1 MKKIGLLLLMSVLA
15 ACSGEHKA
23 ASEAKQAEKAMEKV
37 EEAKDTFCE
46 DLNEFAMAVAAVS
59 MVDENTN
66 VAELKQRVADAE
78 AASSKVKSSQA
89 RMEKAQGKAV
99 TDAYDA
105 YQAAVNAISEQD
117 TLGEAAVNVAGLR
130 GTLDVA
136 LADISTTE
144 CAVGGN

>member
-23 ASEAKQAEKAMEKV
+23 ASDAKQAEKAMEKA

-46 DLNEFAMAVAAVS
+46 DLNEFATAVAAVTL
-59 MVDENTN
+59 VDESTN
-66 VAELKQRVADAE
+66 VAELKKRVADAK
-78 AASSKVKSSQA
+78 AAYLKLERSQA

-99 TDAYDA
+99 SDAYDA
-105 YQAAVNAISEQD
+105 YQSAVNAISEQD
-117 TLGEAAVNVAGLR
+117 TLGEAAANVAGLR

-144 CAVGGN
+144 CAVGGP